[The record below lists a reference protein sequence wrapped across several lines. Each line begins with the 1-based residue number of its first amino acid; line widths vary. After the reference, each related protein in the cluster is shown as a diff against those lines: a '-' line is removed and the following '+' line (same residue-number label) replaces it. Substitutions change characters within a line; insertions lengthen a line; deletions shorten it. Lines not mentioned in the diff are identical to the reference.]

1 MWGPTAL
8 RSVAMNAVSQKFVAE
23 CFSPD
28 VHEQDVRELD
38 ERIRAS
44 AAGRHDVRNLGSFLI
59 RTDEV
64 VLCQVEGTLA
74 TVRALAEGIPFEPLL
89 ETRTPDQN
97 RSGNDV

>member
-23 CFSPD
+23 CFWPD
-28 VHEQDVRELD
+28 VHDQDVRELD

-44 AAGRHDVRNLGSFLI
+44 ADTTCAISGRFLI

-64 VLCQVEGTLA
+64 VPCQFEGTLA

>member
-1 MWGPTAL
+1 M
-8 RSVAMNAVSQKFVAE
+8 AMDAVSQKFVAE
-23 CFSPD
+23 CFWPD

-44 AAGRHDVRNLGSFLI
+44 AAGRHDVRYLGSLLI

-64 VLCQVEGTLA
+64 VLCQFEGTLA
-74 TVRALAEGIPFEPLL
+74 TVRALAERARIPFERLL
-89 ETRTPDQN
+89 ETTTPDQN